1 MNYIINTCK
10 DAQWNMAHDE
20 FLLEGLSGTVFCLWQ
35 NAPAVIIGRN
45 QSAYAEVNLPFLEAN
60 NITLARR
67 VTGGGAVYH
76 DNGNL
81 NYSIAGPSKEVEQ
94 HYDTMANALRQL
106 GLNAERTGR
115 NDIMVNGLKCS
126 GWAKRLSKDRMMI
139 HGTLMWDVN
148 LQNLT
153 DALSTPGSKL
163 ATAGIESV
171 RSRVINLKPLLPQFK
186 SIEEFREKLKD
197 LLAGE
202 DTEITLTDTQKT
214 EITQKANAK
223 FRTWDWIYG
232 HSPETA
238 FESTKKFACGTV
250 TAHYTLNKG
259 VFKEIHFTG
268 DFIGRKPAEEL
279 AEVIKGL
286 RPEDIFNI
294 NTEDYFDGL
303 SAKEFAHL
311 FS

>member
-1 MNYIINTCK
+1 MNYIINTCT

-45 QSAYAEVNLPFLEAN
+45 QSVYSEVNLQYLKAN

-81 NYSIAGPSKEVEQ
+81 NYSIAGPAKEVEQ
-94 HYDTMANALRQL
+94 HYDTMANALRLL

-186 SIEEFREKLKD
+186 SIEEFKDKLQTILK
-197 LLAGE
+197 GE
-202 DTEITLTDTQKT
+202 DTEITLTDTQKA
-214 EITQKANAK
+214 EITQKADTK

-232 HSPETA
+232 HSPETE
-238 FESTKKFACGTV
+238 FESTQRFSCGTV

-279 AEVIKGL
+279 AGAIIGL
-286 RPEDIFNI
+286 RPEDIYNL

-303 SAKEFAHL
+303 SAKDFAHL